1 MVSIKRG
8 MDKAN
13 GTGVLRRR
21 LKKGRKEGQEEEKEG
36 KEGKEETGRGLDRAP
51 PLSRAVPS
59 SPSFSLPSQLCINT
73 PYKN

>member
-13 GTGVLRRR
+13 GTEVLRKR
-21 LKKGRKEGQEEEKEG
+21 LKKGKKEGQEEEEEG
-36 KEGKEETGRGLDRAP
+36 KEGKEASRGSDRAP
-51 PLSRAVPS
+51 PLSGAVLS